1 MTFTDFKQM
10 QPTATAQA
18 KSVLDYVELLCQV
31 LRTNYQS
38 FSIQMHRSAIENN
51 GIVDETYIPW
61 HEEEIRKLCEG
72 EGVDKF
78 VYEKGRKYAK
88 ILHIT
93 NPGGLKSVHMFIDMV
108 TGDCYKP
115 ASSKAPAKGIRYN
128 LLDDSSREEMLRR
141 ADWSGG
147 YLYAR

>member
-31 LRTNYQS
+31 LRTNYQNYVIQVHRV
-38 FSIQMHRSAIENN
+38 SIDRGDNVEYHKKRID
-51 GIVDETYIPW
+51 GI
-61 HEEEIRKLCEG
+61 C
-72 EGVDKF
+72 EGVDVDEF

-93 NPGGLKSVHMFIDMV
+93 NPGGSKSVHMFVDMV
-108 TGDCYKP
+108 TGDCFKP
-115 ASSKAPAKGIRYN
+115 ASYKSPAKGIRYN
-128 LLDDSSREEMLRR
+128 LLDDKSREEMLLR
-141 ADWSGG
+141 ADWAGS

>member
-31 LRTNYQS
+31 LRTNYQNYVIQVHRV
-38 FSIQMHRSAIENN
+38 SIDRGDNVEYHKKRID
-51 GIVDETYIPW
+51 GI
-61 HEEEIRKLCEG
+61 C
-72 EGVDKF
+72 EGVDVDEF

-88 ILHIT
+88 ILHID
-93 NPGGLKSVHMFIDMV
+93 NPGGSKSAHMFVDMV
-108 TGDCYKP
+108 TGDCFKP
-115 ASSKAPAKGIRYN
+115 ASYKSPAKGIRYN
-128 LLDDSSREEMLRR
+128 LLDDKSREEMLLR
-141 ADWSGG
+141 ADWAGS

>member
-31 LRTNYQS
+31 LRTNYQTYA
-38 FSIQMHRSAIENN
+38 IQLHRSAIENN

-72 EGVDKF
+72 EGVDEF

-88 ILHIT
+88 IFHIT
-93 NPGGLKSVHMFIDMV
+93 NPGGSKSVHMFIDMV
-108 TGDCYKP
+108 TGDCFKP
-115 ASSKAPAKGIRYN
+115 ASYKAPAKGIRYN
-128 LLDDSSREEMLRR
+128 LLNDSSREEMLRR
-141 ADWSGG
+141 ADWSGK
-147 YLYAR
+147 YLYK

>member
-31 LRTNYQS
+31 LRTNYQNYVIQVHRV
-38 FSIQMHRSAIENN
+38 SIDRGDNVEYHKKRID
-51 GIVDETYIPW
+51 GI
-61 HEEEIRKLCEG
+61 C
-72 EGVDKF
+72 EGVDVDEF

-93 NPGGLKSVHMFIDMV
+93 NPGGSKSVHMFVDMI
-108 TGDCYKP
+108 TGDCFKP
-115 ASSKAPAKGIRYN
+115 ASYKSPAKGIRYN
-128 LLDDSSREEMLRR
+128 LLDDKSREEMLLR
-141 ADWSGG
+141 ADWVGS

>member
-31 LRTNYQS
+31 LRTNYQNYVIQVHRV
-38 FSIQMHRSAIENN
+38 SIDRGDN
-51 GIVDETYIPW
+51 VDYHKKRIDD
-61 HEEEIRKLCEG
+61 ICEG
-72 EGVDKF
+72 EGVDEF

-93 NPGGLKSVHMFIDMV
+93 NPGGAKSVHMFVDMV
-108 TGDCYKP
+108 TGDCFKP
-115 ASSKAPAKGIRYN
+115 ASYKSPAKGIRYN
-128 LLDDSSREEMLRR
+128 LLDDKSREEMLLR
-141 ADWSGG
+141 ADWSGS

>member
-1 MTFTDFKQM
+1 MTFTDFKQL

-31 LRTNYQS
+31 LRTNYQNYV
-38 FSIQMHRSAIENN
+38 IQVHRVSMDRGDNVEYHKKRID
-51 GIVDETYIPW
+51 GI
-61 HEEEIRKLCEG
+61 C
-72 EGVDKF
+72 EGVDVDEF

-93 NPGGLKSVHMFIDMV
+93 NPGGSKSVHMFVDMV
-108 TGDCYKP
+108 TGDCFKP
-115 ASSKAPAKGIRYN
+115 ASYKSPAKGIRYN
-128 LLDDSSREEMLRR
+128 LLDDKSREEMLLR
-141 ADWSGG
+141 ADWSGS

>member
-31 LRTNYQS
+31 LRTNYQNYVIQVHRV
-38 FSIQMHRSAIENN
+38 SIDRGDNVEYHKKRID
-51 GIVDETYIPW
+51 GI
-61 HEEEIRKLCEG
+61 C
-72 EGVDKF
+72 EGVDVDEF

-93 NPGGLKSVHMFIDMV
+93 NPGGSKSVHMFVDMV
-108 TGDCYKP
+108 TGDCFKP
-115 ASSKAPAKGIRYN
+115 ASYKSPAKGIRYN
-128 LLDDSSREEMLRR
+128 LLDDKSREEMLLR
-141 ADWSGG
+141 ADWSGS
-147 YLYAR
+147 YLYR

>member
-10 QPTATAQA
+10 QPTATAQS

-31 LRTNYQS
+31 LRTNYQDYA
-38 FSIQMHRSAIENN
+38 IGCHRKSIENGEN
-51 GIVDETYIPW
+51 AEYHKQRIDDI
-61 HEEEIRKLCEG
+61 CEG
-72 EGVDKF
+72 EGVDEF

-93 NPGGLKSVHMFIDMV
+93 NPGGGKSVHMFVDMK

-115 ASSKAPAKGIRYN
+115 ASYKAPAKGIRYN
-128 LLDDSSREEMLRR
+128 LLDDKSREEMLGR

-147 YLYAR
+147 YLYK

>member
-31 LRTNYQS
+31 LRTNYQNYVIQVHRV
-38 FSIQMHRSAIENN
+38 SIDRGDN
-51 GIVDETYIPW
+51 VDYHKKRIDD
-61 HEEEIRKLCEG
+61 ICEG
-72 EGVDKF
+72 EGVDEF

-93 NPGGLKSVHMFIDMV
+93 NPGGSKSVHMFVDMV

-115 ASSKAPAKGIRYN
+115 ASYKAPAKGIRYN
-128 LLDDSSREEMLRR
+128 LLNDSSREEMLRR

>member
-10 QPTATAQA
+10 QPTATAQS

-31 LRTNYQS
+31 LRTNYQDYAIGS
-38 FSIQMHRSAIENN
+38 HRKSIENGDN
-51 GIVDETYIPW
+51 VEYHKQRIDDI
-61 HEEEIRKLCEG
+61 CEG
-72 EGVDKF
+72 EGVDEF

-128 LLDDSSREEMLRR
+128 LLDDNSREEMLRR
-141 ADWSGG
+141 ADWVGS
-147 YLYAR
+147 YLR

>member
-31 LRTNYQS
+31 LRTNYQNYVIQVHRV
-38 FSIQMHRSAIENN
+38 SIDRGDN
-51 GIVDETYIPW
+51 VDYHKKRIDD
-61 HEEEIRKLCEG
+61 ICEG
-72 EGVDKF
+72 EGVDEF

-93 NPGGLKSVHMFIDMV
+93 NPGGSKSVHMFVDMV
-108 TGDCYKP
+108 TGDCFKP
-115 ASSKAPAKGIRYN
+115 ASYKSPAKGIRYN
-128 LLDDSSREEMLRR
+128 LLDDKSREEMLLR
-141 ADWSGG
+141 ADWAGS

>member
-10 QPTATAQA
+10 QPTATL
-18 KSVLDYVELLCQV
+18 KTESVLDYVELLCQV
-31 LRTNYQS
+31 LRTNYQEYA
-38 FSIQMHRSAIENN
+38 IQLHRSSIAKDENVEYHKKM
-51 GIVDETYIPW
+51 IDE
-61 HEEEIRKLCEG
+61 LCEG
-72 EGVDKF
+72 EGVDEF

-93 NPGGLKSVHMFIDMV
+93 NPGGSKSVHMFVDMV

-115 ASSKAPAKGIRYN
+115 ASYKAPAKGIRYN